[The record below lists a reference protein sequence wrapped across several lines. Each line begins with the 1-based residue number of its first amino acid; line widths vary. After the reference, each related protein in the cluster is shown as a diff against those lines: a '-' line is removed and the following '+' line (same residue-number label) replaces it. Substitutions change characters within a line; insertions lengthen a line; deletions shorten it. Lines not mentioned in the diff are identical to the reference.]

1 MSKTNENKEPVAVGS
16 DSNEGLDRKAL
27 EIMEA
32 LARMC
37 EKGESITIAN
47 DWGYGSGTLIAKDG
61 SHTHFGGDW
70 GEDEAEQF
78 ARFVDGLH
86 AMLVHSVGLSW
97 CPPQT
102 PPAV

>member
-1 MSKTNENKEPVAVGS
+1 MEPESGNERELAAGS
-16 DSNEGLDRKAL
+16 ESSDGLDRKAL

-70 GEDEAEQF
+70 GDDEAEQF

-86 AMLVHSVGLSW
+86 SMLVHSVGLSW